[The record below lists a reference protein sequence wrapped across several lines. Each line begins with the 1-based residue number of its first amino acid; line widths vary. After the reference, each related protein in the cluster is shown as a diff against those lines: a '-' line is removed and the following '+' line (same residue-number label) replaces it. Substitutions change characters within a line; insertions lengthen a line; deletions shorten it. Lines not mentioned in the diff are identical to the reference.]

1 MLNIGKSTCLESHSS
16 DKTFN
21 VYKNIV
27 IEVEEFDFGVKAL
40 KAEKFKACQV
50 QRSGDKRP
58 GLNFA
63 ISNLHIIGKLYKYFF
78 AN

>member
-1 MLNIGKSTCLESHSS
+1 MITNNIGQSTCLESHSS

-50 QRSGDKRP
+50 QRLVRQSLKVD
-58 GLNFA
+58 LT
-63 ISNLHIIGKLYKYFF
+63 
-78 AN
+78 